1 MTELIAG
8 VDEVGRGS
16 LAGPVIAAA
25 VILKNKIE
33 GLDDSK
39 KLSKTKREQLNQK
52 IIENSCFAYGSASV
66 EEIDDINILQASLL
80 AMKRAILNLP
90 IRPSLVLIDGT
101 YKLDLD
107 IPMETIIGGDS
118 CEDAISAASIIAKV
132 YRDNLM
138 MQFDKKYPDFYFS
151 SHKGYGTKL
160 HKAAIKKHGITPI
173 HRKTFKGVIA

>member
-1 MTELIAG
+1 LTELIAG

-52 IIENSCFAYGSASV
+52 IIENSFFAYGSASV

-90 IRPSLVLIDGT
+90 IRPNKVLVDGT
-101 YKLDLD
+101 HKPKID
-107 IPMETIIGGDS
+107 ILVETIIGGDS
-118 CEDAISAASIIAKV
+118 LIAEISAASIIAKV
-132 YRDNLM
+132 YRDDLM
-138 MQFDKKYPDFYFS
+138 MKQDVFYPNYGFGQ
-151 SHKGYGTKL
+151 HKGYGTQV
-160 HKAAIKKHGITPI
+160 HIENIRTHGSCLI
-173 HRKTFKGVIA
+173 HRKSFKGTS

>member
-1 MTELIAG
+1 LTELIAG

-52 IIENSCFAYGSASV
+52 IIGNSFFAYGSASV

-90 IRPSLVLIDGT
+90 IRPNKVLVDGIHKPEIDI
-101 YKLDLD
+101 LV
-107 IPMETIIGGDS
+107 ETIIGGDS
-118 CEDAISAASIIAKV
+118 LIAEISAASIIAKV
-132 YRDNLM
+132 YRDDLM
-138 MQFDKKYPDFYFS
+138 MKKDIIYPNYGFGQ
-151 SHKGYGTKL
+151 HKGYGTKA
-160 HKAAIKKHGITPI
+160 HIENIRTHGSCLI
-173 HRKTFKGVIA
+173 HRKSFKGTS

>member
-1 MTELIAG
+1 MIELIAG

-52 IIENSCFAYGSASV
+52 IIENSFFAYGSASV

-90 IRPSLVLIDGT
+90 IRPNKGLVDGT
-101 YKLDLD
+101 HKPEID
-107 IPMETIIGGDS
+107 ILVETIIGGDS
-118 CEDAISAASIIAKV
+118 LIAEISAALIIAKV
-132 YRDNLM
+132 YRDDLM
-138 MQFDKKYPDFYFS
+138 MKQDIIYPNYGFGQ
-151 SHKGYGTKL
+151 HKGYGTKA
-160 HKAAIKKHGITPI
+160 HIENIRTHGSCLI
-173 HRKTFKGVIA
+173 HRKSFKGTS

>member
-52 IIENSCFAYGSASV
+52 IIENSFFAYGSASV

-90 IRPSLVLIDGT
+90 IRPNKVLVDGT
-101 YKLDLD
+101 HKPKID
-107 IPMETIIGGDS
+107 ILVETIIGGDS
-118 CEDAISAASIIAKV
+118 LIAEISAASIIAKV
-132 YRDNLM
+132 YRDDLM
-138 MQFDKKYPDFYFS
+138 MKQDVIYPNYGFGQ
-151 SHKGYGTKL
+151 HKGYGTQV
-160 HKAAIKKHGITPI
+160 HIENIRTHGSCLI
-173 HRKTFKGVIA
+173 HRKSFKGTS